1 MSMKTIGA
9 AALAAGAIL
18 AAVPASAGLMTSNGI
33 SVSPTGEGTFHV
45 PYVGLMG
52 QADYWCSAADYAM
65 MALNASQ
72 QTRIY
77 RASPVKQPARQG
89 ILFSMNAAD
98 SVGASGIWG
107 WKDDGSMSVAQAKEM
122 CQVAKLLN
130 R

>member
-1 MSMKTIGA
+1 MSLKAFGA
-9 AALAAGAIL
+9 AALAAFALSL
-18 AAVPASAGLMTSNGI
+18 AAPASAGLQTSNGI

-52 QADYWCSAADYAM
+52 QADYWCSAGDYAQ

-77 RASPVKQPARQG
+77 RASPVKQPSRQG
-89 ILFSMNAAD
+89 ITFSMNPAD
-98 SVGASGIWG
+98 SVGKSGIFG
-107 WKDDGSMSVAQAKEM
+107 FNDDGSMSVAEAKEM